1 MYYSFSLTSLKG
13 DKSYVTCITTYEPF
27 GDVARAQEKYREYL
41 FGPQPVVPVCYCLMS
56 RVVCT
61 EFSRAWLLKYISAG
75 AEREKMVER
84 VLARKHR
91 KQKHLIHIYQHSFSS
106 FNHPS
111 IHSHFRFSHQQTGRR
126 TGLLK
131 GARPCQRSPG
141 PTPWTSTLSRYLSA
155 PFFPFHLHD
164 QQITTIIL
172 IIEHTHSFLHS
183 LIGDK

>member
-91 KQKHLIHIYQHSFSS
+91 KQKHLIHIYQHSFSFS
-106 FNHPS
+106 SIHPFIHPS
-111 IHSHFRFSHQQTGRR
+111 I
-126 TGLLK
+126 
-131 GARPCQRSPG
+131 
-141 PTPWTSTLSRYLSA
+141 
-155 PFFPFHLHD
+155 
-164 QQITTIIL
+164 L
-172 IIEHTHSFLHS
+172 ISVS
-183 LIGDK
+183 LINRQEGGPAC